1 VRLPSGPAGR
11 YLHRLGYGRGYHS
24 GRAAILTQ
32 LDLLVR
38 GELPE
43 LLTWVRDYGPGGAGL
58 VAQPDEIWTHRESD
72 ATAMTS
78 GGWFVVVPLWTSEE
92 SPSDLSAE
100 LEITPDGEARILDV
114 HVL

>member
-1 VRLPSGPAGR
+1 VGIIPAE
-11 YLHRLGYGRGYHS
+11 L
-24 GRAAILTQ
+24 RATVSSQ

-43 LLTWVRDYGPGGAGL
+43 LLTWVRDYRSGAAHL
-58 VAQPDEIWTHRESD
+58 ILQPTEIWTHPRS
-72 ATAMTS
+72 AAGPMTA
-78 GGWFVVVPLWTSEE
+78 GGWWAVVPLWTSAE

-100 LEITPDGEARILDV
+100 LEVGTDGEARILDV

>member
-1 VRLPSGPAGR
+1 VGTIPAG
-11 YLHRLGYGRGYHS
+11 L
-24 GRAAILTQ
+24 RAVIATQ

-43 LLTWVRDYGPGGAGL
+43 ILTWVADYGPGGAQL
-58 VAQPDEIWTHRESD
+58 IPQPDEIWTHEGSD
-72 ATAMTS
+72 AGPMTG
-78 GGWFVVVPLWTSEE
+78 GGWWAVVPLWTSAE

-100 LEITPDGEARILDV
+100 VKVGADGEARILDV